1 MIEAGRR
8 VLRKEAEAIL
18 AAEAVL
24 GEAFAQTAEMM
35 LSCQGRIVCC
45 GVGKSGHIARKAAGT
60 LSSTGTPSFFL
71 NAAEALHGDLGMAH
85 RGDAAL
91 LYTYSGETDEIVRV
105 MPALRGQGVKMA
117 LLTGRPESSAARL
130 ADIVLPVTVAAEA
143 CPNNLAPTTS
153 TTLMLAMSDALAVAV
168 MEQRGF
174 GAEDFGRFHP
184 AGALGRRLTLTVA
197 DVMRQGEDLPLARP
211 DEPFIQVLQTITRT
225 GAGGACVVDEQGG
238 LLGFISDGDIR
249 RRLLSSDQPL
259 EAAAKDI
266 MTASAAYLEPGLMAI
281 EGLEAFQNHPRKIG
295 EMPVV
300 SEGKVVGLLVLKDLL
315 RSGIV

>member
-1 MIEAGRR
+1 
-8 VLRKEAEAIL
+8 
-18 AAEAVL
+18 
-24 GEAFAQTAEMM
+24 
-35 LSCQGRIVCC
+35 
-45 GVGKSGHIARKAAGT
+45 
-60 LSSTGTPSFFL
+60 
-71 NAAEALHGDLGMAH
+71 
-85 RGDAAL
+85 
-91 LYTYSGETDEIVRV
+91 
-105 MPALRGQGVKMA
+105 MPALRAQGVKMA
-117 LLTGRPESSAARL
+117 LLTGRPGSSAARL

-197 DVMRQGEDLPLARP
+197 DVMRQGEDLPLAEA

-225 GAGGACVVDEQGG
+225 GAGGACVVDGGGG

-259 EAAAKDI
+259 QAAAKDI